1 MSENKPIKKY
11 SAGAISASVWK
22 NEMKDGSV
30 VHAVSIERRYQDK
43 EGDWQSTNNMRMN
56 DLPKVRLLADKAYE
70 FLAMASKEEREGSSP
85 SFSK

>member
-1 MSENKPIKKY
+1 MSENKPIKKFA
-11 SAGAISASVWK
+11 AGAISASVWK

-70 FLAMASKEEREGSSP
+70 FLAMASKEEREGSAP